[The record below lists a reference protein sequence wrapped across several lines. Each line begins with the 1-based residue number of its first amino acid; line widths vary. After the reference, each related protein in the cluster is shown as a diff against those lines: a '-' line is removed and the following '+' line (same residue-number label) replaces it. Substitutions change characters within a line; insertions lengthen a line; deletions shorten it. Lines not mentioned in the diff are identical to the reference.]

1 MKGEEEGLETETEKG
16 KTPPVRL
23 QKGTE
28 LEWQERTILNRFKWS
43 KGSG

>member
-28 LEWQERTILNRFKWS
+28 LNGR
-43 KGSG
+43 KGQF